1 MFKTSFFFR
10 HEPLRCIIRKQ
21 WFAVVSSFKPP
32 LMLTCCGAK
41 CVFQSLTESI
51 LHTTVAVCNPIQDL
65 SPGLASSDSKVE
77 ITDCGLFSESQLEI
91 LLARIPHNWS
101 TWSWLWLFLRFKSPV
116 HLQRFLLVRATKYD
130 NIYWFFASR
139 GVLSLHTKTVDGMVL
154 PVVSEMRFTSSKVL
168 AMHSITQLLSWRV
181 HSSSRNKFRVHPRS

>member
-91 LLARIPHNWS
+91 LLARIPHN
-101 TWSWLWLFLRFKSPV
+101 
-116 HLQRFLLVRATKYD
+116 
-130 NIYWFFASR
+130 
-139 GVLSLHTKTVDGMVL
+139 
-154 PVVSEMRFTSSKVL
+154 
-168 AMHSITQLLSWRV
+168 
-181 HSSSRNKFRVHPRS
+181 